1 MSYFSP
7 ATTMRRQENQQ
18 PRQTAGCMSVP
29 LFNQKKRSRVPLTS
43 APSENEFF
51 SHSEYNASS
60 SPAAPHSSSGTF
72 GCYQA
77 SGPAS
82 SAAQSPQWKRQDVP
96 QSAPPPQYV
105 SNRPAPG
112 PSPPIRAFKPIA
124 HPYKVG
130 GTSSQ
135 MGQPSNPGRPRE
147 FSPGVNSTQSKFKD
161 PHFSESAPMK
171 PTPHSGFSPMAQQS
185 SYRQLTL
192 NNQYPK
198 QPRPLAAPVPT
209 PSRPSAPLAAQP
221 QNKSWNF
228 TNSFGPQRLPFEGNS
243 STIKSQA
250 ARQTHNQDKVAQ
262 KPAFET
268 SLRIL
273 TSVINGMRHWSQ
285 FKDKVPYLFEI
296 FATLDSAVTLGR
308 HGAKNFLMRDGKT
321 VVQCVFYETEQELP
335 RLIRGQVHR
344 CVGNYDR
351 SRDVL
356 MCVSVRPGLPS
367 ELRNAQE
374 AVKACD
380 AEMRGLVKL
389 LSEV

>member
-1 MSYFSP
+1 
-7 ATTMRRQENQQ
+7 MRRQEYQ
-18 PRQTAGCMSVP
+18 PARPTAGCLSVP
-29 LFNQKKRSRVPLTS
+29 LFNQKKRNRVPLTS

-51 SHSEYNASS
+51 SHSEYMASTS
-60 SPAAPHSSSGTF
+60 SAAPHSTSGTY

-77 SGPAS
+77 SGPAYD
-82 SAAQSPQWKRQDVP
+82 AQQSHQWNRQGIP
-96 QSAPPPQYV
+96 QSTPPQQYG

-112 PSPPIRAFKPIA
+112 PAPAKRCYTPIP
-124 HPYKVG
+124 HPYKVV

-135 MGQPSNPGRPRE
+135 MGQASNCVRQQD
-147 FSPGVNSTQSKFKD
+147 FSSSVNSTQSKYQA
-161 PHFSESAPMK
+161 HNMSESSQIK
-171 PTPHSGFSPMAQQS
+171 PTPQTGFSQMAQQS
-185 SYRQLTL
+185 FYRPPNPTY
-192 NNQYPK
+192 QYSQ
-198 QPRPLAAPVPT
+198 QPRPVPAPVPP
-209 PSRPSAPLAAQP
+209 PSRPSAPCAPQP
-221 QNKSWNF
+221 QKNSWKF
-228 TNSFGPQRLPFEGNS
+228 TNSFGPQRSPFEGNRS
-243 STIKSQA
+243 ANKPQT
-250 ARQTHNQDKVAQ
+250 ARQTQDTFLM
-262 KPAFET
+262 KPAIEN

-273 TSVINGMRHWSQ
+273 TSVIDGMRHWSQ

-308 HGAKNFLMRDGKT
+308 HGAKNFLVRDGKA

-356 MCVSVRPGLPS
+356 MCVSVRPSLPS

-380 AEMRGLVKL
+380 AEMRALIKL

>member
-1 MSYFSP
+1 MFPLLCPS
-7 ATTMRRQENQQ
+7 
-18 PRQTAGCMSVP
+18 GCMSVP

-51 SHSEYNASS
+51 FHSEYNASS
-60 SPAAPHSSSGTF
+60 SSAAPHSSSDSELQVAEDAIRFPSENVHLDVTRPQF
-72 GCYQA
+72 RPLVLHKA
-77 SGPAS
+77 PSGKGRTS
-82 SAAQSPQWKRQDVP
+82 

-135 MGQPSNPGRPRE
+135 MGQPSNPGRLRE
-147 FSPGVNSTQSKFKD
+147 FSPGVNST
-161 PHFSESAPMK
+161 PMK

-185 SYRQLTL
+185 SYRPLTL

-198 QPRPLAAPVPT
+198 QPRPLPAPVPP

-228 TNSFGPQRLPFEGNS
+228 TSSFGPQRLPFEGNS

-250 ARQTHNQDKVAQ
+250 ARQTHNQDKFAQ
-262 KPAFET
+262 KTAFEN

-308 HGAKNFLMRDGKT
+308 HGAKNFLMRDGKA